1 MVRKLFFLGKA
12 KIVTVY
18 NLSNRI
24 SRLSRPSHLNFNSLD
39 YTKEESLQKTKR
51 KDDGSRQNYTQKFD
65 DGVNPVAPQA
75 TIYRVIIKSLYT
87 LKLDISKVPGTRKM
101 ALVANERGRMGV
113 LCRTHFFMWHYYA
126 MNNYLIKKLAKI
138 SLFFSLNKKQRLKC
152 KGTL

>member
-51 KDDGSRQNYTQKFD
+51 KDDGSRQNYTQKLFILNAD

-75 TIYRVIIKSLYT
+75 TIYRVIILT
-87 LKLDISKVPGTRKM
+87 L
-101 ALVANERGRMGV
+101 
-113 LCRTHFFMWHYYA
+113 
-126 MNNYLIKKLAKI
+126 
-138 SLFFSLNKKQRLKC
+138 
-152 KGTL
+152 